1 MRGDS
6 LRDFYAKTL
15 AVLGLG
21 LIAGA
26 GAIVDYWPTGI
37 RLPAA
42 TSPSIA
48 RVTLPRLQQN
58 LNQTVPTPTLVAV
71 REPQHLVDARHVR
84 WPAFAAK
91 PKAAAS
97 ILRPAVFTPGP
108 AESADAL
115 ASPAAEAV
123 MAAPGV
129 DASYAMPVSEWAPDM
144 VVSSRLTPEQLEA
157 WLGGPPAPTGFIGGA
172 LKKTKDSLVKTGA
185 VTSASLGTAMRG
197 VVGAFKKVSPF

>member
-48 RVTLPRLQQN
+48 RLTVPPLVQD
-58 LNQTVPTPTLVAV
+58 LNQQVPEPTLVAA
-71 REPQHLVDARHVR
+71 REPLHLVNARHVR
-84 WPAFAAK
+84 WPAFAPRPGVTGA
-91 PKAAAS
+91 
-97 ILRPAVFTPGP
+97 LVRPAVFTPAS
-108 AESADAL
+108 AEPVTP
-115 ASPAAEAV
+115 PAAETAD
-123 MAAPGV
+123 AIPSAPV
-129 DASYAMPVSEWAPDM
+129 SYTTPVSEWAPEAVM
-144 VVSSRLTPEQLEA
+144 SSRLTPEQLDA
-157 WLGGPPAPTGFIGGA
+157 WLGSSPEPTGFIGGA

-185 VTSASLGTAMRG
+185 VTSASLGTAVRG

>member
-1 MRGDS
+1 VRGDS

-26 GAIVDYWPTGI
+26 GAIVDYWPAGL

-48 RVTLPRLQQN
+48 RLTIPPLHQN
-58 LNQTVPTPTLVAV
+58 LNQRVPEPILVSV
-71 REPQHLVDARHVR
+71 REPEQLVNAQHVR
-84 WPAFAAK
+84 WPAFASK
-91 PKAAAS
+91 PRATVAG
-97 ILRPAVFTPGP
+97 LRPAVFTP
-108 AESADAL
+108 ATASSAA
-115 ASPAAEAV
+115 PAAESVATDV
-123 MAAPGV
+123 IVPV
-129 DASYAMPVSEWAPDM
+129 SYATTPVSDWAPEM
-144 VVSSRLTPEQLEA
+144 IVASRLPPEELDA
-157 WLGGPPAPTGFIGGA
+157 WLAGPSAPTGFIGGA

-185 VTSASLGTAMRG
+185 VTSASFGTAVRG